1 MLSKNATV
9 KSLIFLLTIPVIIEA
24 RLKINITVGSFRN
37 NVKIQ
42 TFGSDM
48 KVVTDK
54 DIKMFNITDYNLNRG
69 FHVELGKA
77 PDNLFLKDPTYY
89 DDLFQFYEW
98 EPVKRKLFVK
108 KIKILEP
115 VFEDVELKRQSF
127 INNSS
132 TTVRSNV
139 SIFQNVETV
148 VRSSWEKKGILDEDI
163 YYNITVYLHNNYFG
177 YIKKWRD
184 SKIMSKNLPIG
195 IAEEGFIETKP
206 GQIVTTKL
214 SAHKTVVLIEITYAA
229 VLTGSIIGDYQ
240 NLYGKYHFYAP
251 AVIDIMRAANLT
263 NEFLTKELLEIR
275 CYTSPKLDLVDGR
288 GRKVYVKR
296 FPMPVPQRK
305 SPEVVSVKP
314 ALNESKNVSLQKSTC
329 VTDPT
334 ITKRPTRPRHKQGY

>member
-1 MLSKNATV
+1 MHYDSYNQHNMFSKSTTV
-9 KSLIFLLTIPVIIEA
+9 KSFIVLVTIPLIIEA

-48 KVVTDK
+48 KVVTEK
-54 DIKMFNITDYNLNRG
+54 EIKIFNITDYNLNRG
-69 FHVELGKA
+69 FTKELGKA
-77 PDNLFLKDPTYY
+77 PNNLFLKDPTNY
-89 DDLFQFYEW
+89 DDLFNYFEW
-98 EPVKRKLFVK
+98 EPVRRKLFVK

-115 VFEDVELKRQSF
+115 VLEDVVLKRQSN

-132 TTVRSNV
+132 GIVRSNV

-148 VRSSWEKKGILDEDI
+148 VRSSWDRRGIPDEDI
-163 YYNITVYLHNNYFG
+163 YYDIIINLHNNHFG
-177 YIKKWRD
+177 YVKKWRD
-184 SKIMSKNLPIG
+184 SKIKSRNLPIG

-206 GQIVTTKL
+206 GQSVTVKL

-275 CYTSPKLDLVDGR
+275 CFTSPKLDMVDGR
-288 GRKVYVKR
+288 GRKVYIGR
-296 FPMPVPQRK
+296 FPVPVP
-305 SPEVVSVKP
+305 
-314 ALNESKNVSLQKSTC
+314 SKK
-329 VTDPT
+329 
-334 ITKRPTRPRHKQGY
+334 